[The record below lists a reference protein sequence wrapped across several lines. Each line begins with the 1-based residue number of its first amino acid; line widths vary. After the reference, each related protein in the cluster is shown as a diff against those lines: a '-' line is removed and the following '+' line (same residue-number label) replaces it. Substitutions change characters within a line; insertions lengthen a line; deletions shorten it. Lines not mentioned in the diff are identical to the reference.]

1 MRKRNVYSSSALRLR
16 SKSVIP
22 DFESLVYSRPDEYT
36 PETTATGE
44 RRRSEE
50 WVGKPPMVDNVGP
63 FVFVIILAR
72 GPSSRLNG
80 STNANTVA
88 EPVN

>member
-1 MRKRNVYSSSALRLR
+1 
-16 SKSVIP
+16 
-22 DFESLVYSRPDEYT
+22 
-36 PETTATGE
+36 
-44 RRRSEE
+44 
-50 WVGKPPMVDNVGP
+50 MVDNVGP

-72 GPSSRLNG
+72 GPSSLLNG